1 MTVGNEEKKRF
12 IVEEFGIPENHI
24 FSSRD
29 VQFKYNIM
37 ELTKGKGVDI
47 VINSLTGEKLD
58 AGYQVLAKSGRFV
71 EIGKFDMIQNKQIG
85 MMDFLKDISF
95 IGVALDV
102 ALMEKANISTEFFDW
117 MHENCRNGCVKPLNK
132 IVFNA
137 NEADKAFRYMTT
149 GKHIGKIIIKLRD
162 EEKDKVVKHIE
173 PAKEMSVTKTT
184 YFNPNNIYVIIGG
197 LGGFG
202 LELIHWMISMN
213 ARKFV
218 LTSRNGIKNDYQKF
232 VINRL
237 RMFGQQ
243 NKFFNVSIE
252 ISKNDCLTVESTHR
266 VLSEAQNMGM
276 IGGIFHLGIILN
288 DCLIEKITYEQFCES
303 IDCKYKVF
311 DYLDKLSRKL
321 DYPLDYFVMFSSV
334 TCGKGNTG
342 QTNYAFGNSLCER
355 ICEQR
360 RRDGLHGLAIQYGP
374 VGDVGVFEST
384 TQLLEMSTLQKQRI
398 NSSCDVLNKL
408 LTADRPVITSWV

>member
-1 MTVGNEEKKRF
+1 M
-12 IVEEFGIPENHI
+12 VEEFGIPEDHI
-24 FSSRD
+24 LGSRD
-29 VQFKYNIM
+29 IQFKYKILQ
-37 ELTKGKGVDI
+37 LTKGKGVDI

-102 ALMEKANISTEFFDW
+102 ALMEKANISTEFFNW
-117 MHENCRNGCVKPLNK
+117 MHENCRNGCVKPFNK

-162 EEKDKVVKHIE
+162 EEKDKVVKHIK
-173 PAKEMSVTKTT
+173 PAQEMNVTKKT
-184 YFNPNNIYVIIGG
+184 YFNPNNVYVITGG

-202 LELIHWMISMN
+202 LELIHWMISMG
-213 ARKFV
+213 ARKFL

-237 RMFGQQ
+237 QILGQQ
-243 NKFFNVSIE
+243 NKFFDVSIQV
-252 ISKNDCLTVESTHR
+252 SKNDCLTAESAKQ
-266 VLSEAQNMGM
+266 VLSEAKNMGI

-288 DCLIEKITYEQFCES
+288 DCLIEKMSYEQFCES
-303 IDCKYKVF
+303 IDCKHKVF
-311 DYLDKLSRKL
+311 DNLDKLSRKL
-321 DYPLDYFVMFSSV
+321 DYQLEYFVVFSSV

-342 QTNYAFGNSLCER
+342 QTNYAFGNSLCEK

-360 RRDGLHGLAIQYGP
+360 RKDGLHGLAIQYGP
-374 VGDVGVFEST
+374 VGDVGVFENTS
-384 TQLLEMSTLQKQRI
+384 QMLEMSTLQKQRI
-398 NSSCDVLNKL
+398 NSCCDVLDKL
-408 LTADRPVITSWV
+408 LTAKQPVITSWV